1 MKKIIALLLCCTC
14 IALSGCSV
22 EVGDMESEYEISSFE
37 GTWRQIN
44 PNPETYME
52 AIVDDSIIV
61 INVMQDNG
69 KTSST
74 YWYGT
79 VPPLTETVSSYQ
91 WMSTN
96 DLSKTQ
102 YEFLGS
108 PNEKMQILYM
118 NGYLWVPYSLYGVS
132 GIVRLERVE
141 E

>member
-52 AIVDDSIIV
+52 AIVEDNIIV
-61 INVMQDNG
+61 LNVLQDNG

-79 VPPLTETVSSYQ
+79 IPPLTETVSSYQ

-108 PNEKMQILYM
+108 PNEKMQILYED
-118 NGYLWVPYSLYGVS
+118 GYLWVPYSLYGVA